1 VARHPAEASW
11 NATYVSRCSP
21 RGRKIGF
28 ALFETPTDRHTREL
42 QRYTRHH
49 AGPRL
54 FGAARKSPCIS
65 LGNESLDLGEVRH
78 FC

>member
-1 VARHPAEASW
+1 M
-11 NATYVSRCSP
+11 SRVVV
-21 RGRKIGF
+21 REGRKIGF